1 MSWGVKEDK
10 TQLNKYSTE
19 QKNVKELN
27 QGIPKEI
34 KDIRLQHN
42 VILANTIERP
52 KVSLLSKTS
61 TPMCPS
67 RIVWPKPQMMRV
79 REYNIHNNKT
89 LTHTLYLYR
98 HGGTE
103 IKTLQNAKS
112 QFDLIETKKVSFEIR
127 KKRTMHSNEHKVEQ
141 FNAHYGHSLIGKVL
155 ETTRQ

>member
-52 KVSLLSKTS
+52 KVSLLSKNINSNVPLTYS
-61 TPMCPS
+61 LALAS
-67 RIVWPKPQMMRV
+67 DDESKRV
-79 REYNIHNNKT
+79 Q
-89 LTHTLYLYR
+89 HT
-98 HGGTE
+98 
-103 IKTLQNAKS
+103 
-112 QFDLIETKKVSFEIR
+112 
-127 KKRTMHSNEHKVEQ
+127 
-141 FNAHYGHSLIGKVL
+141 
-155 ETTRQ
+155 